1 MILVGHD
8 RRLTA
13 ELQQRQLVREHEDCQ
28 FLFLQGAPP
37 VGNVR
42 GHLLI
47 FALHGQGRRDRLPGI
62 DQDPASPAVADED
75 VRVLA
80 GLLGPKLAHPPSTS
94 RASSSGSDFT
104 RFCMVLP

>member
-1 MILVGHD
+1 
-8 RRLTA
+8 
-13 ELQQRQLVREHEDCQ
+13 
-28 FLFLQGAPP
+28 
-37 VGNVR
+37 
-42 GHLLI
+42 
-47 FALHGQGRRDRLPGI
+47 
-62 DQDPASPAVADED
+62 VADED